1 MNNQLIDIVS
11 EQVDRIAS
19 MAAIAGIE
27 YSVFCSEMDLKPLAT
42 VVKHVEPLPEPTEDV
57 KAFVAVYDRLIPQMI
72 QCFESL
78 VVQVEVTPLP
88 RTSVDVEDWT
98 DRLTEI
104 IENDQIAV
112 DALKDVTVPDPI
124 PWDEI
129 EQKRDPCYTT
139 YKQMHVTQI
148 IKHIVF
154 MMDKRPGHKQVIKRA
169 IDSFFYHLR
178 VYKYSTF
185 LDCIVDGKLKERF
198 DHDLYK
204 EILRIHYTP

>member
-1 MNNQLIDIVS
+1 MTQLIDIVS
-11 EQVDRIAS
+11 EQVDRLAS

-27 YSVFCSEMDLKPLAT
+27 YSVFCAEVDLKPLAT
-42 VVKHVEPLPEPTEDV
+42 VVKHVEPLPEPIEDV
-57 KAFVAVYDRLIPQMI
+57 KAFAEYDRLIPQMI

-112 DALKDVTVPDPI
+112 DALKDVTAPDPI

-139 YKQMHVTQI
+139 YKQIHVTQI
-148 IKHIVF
+148 IKHIVG
-154 MMDKRPGHKQVIKRA
+154 MMDKRPGYKQVIKREV
-169 IDSFFYHLR
+169 DSFFYHLR
-178 VYKYSTF
+178 VYKCSTF

>member
-19 MAAIAGIE
+19 MAAIADIE
-27 YSVFCSEMDLKPLAT
+27 YNVFCTELLLKAVTT
-42 VVKHVEPLPEPTEDV
+42 VVKHVEPLPEPAEDV
-57 KAFVAVYDRLIPQMI
+57 TA
-72 QCFESL
+72 
-78 VVQVEVTPLP
+78 
-88 RTSVDVEDWT
+88 
-98 DRLTEI
+98 
-104 IENDQIAV
+104 
-112 DALKDVTVPDPI
+112 PDPI
-124 PWDEI
+124 PWGEI

-148 IKHIVF
+148 IKHIVG

-169 IDSFFYHLR
+169 IDSFFLHLR

-185 LDCIVDGKLKERF
+185 LDCIVDGKLKERL

>member
-1 MNNQLIDIVS
+1 MNSLIDIVH
-11 EQVDRIAS
+11 EQVDRLAS
-19 MAAIAGIE
+19 MAAIADIE
-27 YSVFCSEMDLKPLAT
+27 YSVFCAELVLKVIAT

-57 KAFVAVYDRLIPQMI
+57 KAFVAGYDSLIPQMI
-72 QCFESL
+72 QCFDAL

-112 DALKDVTVPDPI
+112 DALKDVTAPDPI

-139 YKQMHVTQI
+139 YKQIHVTQI
-148 IKHIVF
+148 IKHIVG
-154 MMDKRPGHKQVIKRA
+154 MMDKRPG
-169 IDSFFYHLR
+169 
-178 VYKYSTF
+178 YK
-185 LDCIVDGKLKERF
+185 
-198 DHDLYK
+198 
-204 EILRIHYTP
+204 

>member
-1 MNNQLIDIVS
+1 MTQLIDIVS

-57 KAFVAVYDRLIPQMI
+57 KAFVAEYDRLIPQMI

-112 DALKDVTVPDPI
+112 DALKDVTAPDPI

-154 MMDKRPGHKQVIKRA
+154 LMDKRPGHKQVIKHA
-169 IDSFFYHLR
+169 VDSFFLHLR
-178 VYKYSTF
+178 VYKYST
-185 LDCIVDGKLKERF
+185 IA
-198 DHDLYK
+198 
-204 EILRIHYTP
+204 